1 LFLQLRNFLK
11 QLKRFYHRHI
21 AIPIKNL
28 LPKSLYYRTIL
39 IISSTLLLVQ
49 IAAAVIFYDNYWR
62 QIRGFLLRNLSNNIA
77 NIISQANETTS
88 PQEVENVI
96 ERFRKYSTLN
106 PQMLI
111 INDPN
116 NPMLQSNS
124 RAFNLGKEIQA
135 MLPNNP
141 IYVKEYGADFS
152 IIRLSVL
159 VRDNIYITFYLEKDL
174 FFIKSIA
181 FFVIA
186 AVMLYLLSLLII
198 VWFIRL
204 QLRPINKLS
213 KYAKQFGK
221 GEKIPYIQPRGSIEI
236 RETTIAFNE
245 MTSQIQRFIEQ
256 RTMLLSSVSHDLK
269 TSLTKMNLIL
279 DIHESPV
286 NAELK
291 EEVES
296 MYQMISSYLSF
307 ARDDSVVYEKQY
319 INIKEFFK
327 SIIKNP
333 NYGSMSINISFEQ
346 SHKIIEIS
354 PLLFR
359 RAIDN
364 ILSNAIG
371 FAKKI
376 DITIKDL
383 GNHNLKISIEDDGSG
398 IPEEARE
405 LVFRPFYKVNEAR
418 TAKKGSVGL
427 GLYIVKDIITKH
439 GGNIELGDSQYGGLR
454 VDITMPI

>member
-1 LFLQLRNFLK
+1 M
-11 QLKRFYHRHI
+11 
-21 AIPIKNL
+21 
-28 LPKSLYYRTIL
+28 
-39 IISSTLLLVQ
+39 
-49 IAAAVIFYDNYWR
+49 AAAIIFYDSYWR
-62 QIRGFLLRNLSNNIA
+62 KVQLFLLRNLANNIVNIVSQVDEAATPEEIQNAIDKA
-77 NIISQANETTS
+77 N
-88 PQEVENVI
+88 
-96 ERFRKYSTLN
+96 KYSTLN
-106 PQMLI
+106 PQMI
-111 INDPN
+111 IIDDKNS
-116 NPMLQSNS
+116 PMLQSTS
-124 RAFNLGKEIQA
+124 RSIDLAKEIQA
-135 MLPNNP
+135 QIPNNP
-141 IYVKEYGADFS
+141 IYIKEYGKDFS
-152 IIRLSVL
+152 ILRLSVL
-159 VRDNIYITFYLEKDL
+159 IKDNIYITFYLEKEL
-174 FFIKSIA
+174 FFMKPITYFIIS
-181 FFVIA
+181 
-186 AVMLYLLSLLII
+186 AVLLYIITLLII
-198 VWFIRL
+198 IQFIRL

-213 KYAKQFGK
+213 KYAKLFGK

-279 DIHESPV
+279 DV
-286 NAELK
+286 NETPLSHELK
-291 EEVES
+291 EEVDS

-319 INIKEFFK
+319 TNIKEFFK

-333 NYGSMSINISFEQ
+333 NYAGISINVSFEQ
-346 SHKIIEIS
+346 SHKNIEIS

-364 ILSNAIG
+364 ILNNAVG
-371 FAKKI
+371 FANRIK
-376 DITIKDL
+376 ITIKDL
-383 GNHNLKISIEDDGSG
+383 GNHNLAITIEDDGSG

-439 GGNIELGDSQYGGLR
+439 GGSIELGDSQYGGLR
-454 VDITMPI
+454 VDITIPI